1 VRNEGGHIKGL
12 DRSGRLRAGSAFG
25 AARRRA
31 LHAAAATTLLSLVA
45 GRADAASARRP
56 NVLVLLSDDQHHD
69 TIHALGQPGIR
80 TPNLDRLAGRGFAF
94 THAFSM
100 GSITEGGLCSPS
112 RAMLLTGRPVM
123 ARALE
128 LPATVPLWPE
138 ALRRAGYVTFGT
150 GKWHNGKES
159 FARCFSR
166 GAAIL
171 FRGMSV
177 HRNVPLQ
184 GFDPTGV
191 YAPGRERVVEG
202 FSSEIFASAAID
214 FLRGHRGPEPFLLY
228 VAFTEPH
235 DPRTPPEEYARL
247 YDPEKVALPPAFL
260 PQHPFD
266 NGALDNRDERLLT
279 RPLQPD
285 VLRRETAAYYAM
297 ITHMDANV
305 GRILDALAQS
315 GRADDTI
322 VVFASDNGLAL
333 GRHGLIGK
341 ESLYDHSL
349 RVPLVFAGPGVPRG
363 GRSPALSSLMD
374 VWPTLAELAG
384 LPADAGGLS
393 LVPVM
398 HGRRKTVRDTL
409 FGVYQDVQRMIRTD
423 TWKLIDYPRIGRFQ
437 LFEIGRDPDE
447 RNDLSTDAR
456 QAARVRQMAK
466 RLAEWH
472 RGLDRP
478 DRSIR
483 PGVESRV
490 PARLPRP
497 RPDREETDPS
507 STTGR

>member
-1 VRNEGGHIKGL
+1 MRREAGRIKGL
-12 DRSGRLRAGSAFG
+12 DGGGRLRAGSTFG

-31 LHAAAATTLLSLVA
+31 LQAAAATLLSLVA
-45 GRADAASARRP
+45 WRADAASPRRP

-69 TIHALGQPGIR
+69 TIHALGQQGIR
-80 TPNLDRLAGRGFAF
+80 TPNLDRLARRGFAF

-100 GSITEGGLCSPS
+100 GAITEVGLCSPS
-112 RAMLLTGRPVM
+112 RAMLLTGRPLM
-123 ARALE
+123 ARTLE
-128 LPATVPLWPE
+128 LPDDVPLWPE

-159 FARCFSR
+159 FARCFTR
-166 GAAIL
+166 GAALL
-171 FRGMSV
+171 FRGMST
-177 HRNVPLQ
+177 HHNVPLQ
-184 GFDPTGV
+184 DFDPTGA
-191 YAPGRERVVEG
+191 YEPGRERVVEG
-202 FSSEIFASAAID
+202 FSSEIFANAAVD

-247 YDPEKVALPPAFL
+247 YDHEKVALPPAFL
-260 PQHPFD
+260 SQHPFD

-315 GRADDTI
+315 GRAEDTI

-363 GRSPALSSLMD
+363 GRSSALSSLMD

-384 LPADAGGLS
+384 LRVDAGGLS

-398 HGRRKTVRDTL
+398 QGRHKTVRDTL
-409 FGVYQDVQRMIRTD
+409 FGVYQNVQRMMRTD
-423 TWKLIDYPRIGRFQ
+423 TWKLIDYPRIGRVQ
-437 LFEIGRDPDE
+437 LFELGRDPDE
-447 RNDLSTDAR
+447 RNDLSTDAG
-456 QAARVRQMAK
+456 QAARVRQMAT

-472 RGLDRP
+472 RGLP
-478 DRSIR
+478 Q
-483 PGVESRV
+483 
-490 PARLPRP
+490 P
-497 RPDREETDPS
+497 RPDRQK
-507 STTGR
+507 TGPGDAR